1 MVSLNPSVYRL
12 MQSLSLANFIF
23 TLLRI
28 NHGQRKG
35 SMRLAFAYVR
45 VDGGGFLISRLL
57 WVLLWNWFYFVIR
70 GENSTTDEQH
80 KQAQT

>member
-1 MVSLNPSVYRL
+1 MVSLIPSVYHL

-45 VDGGGFLISRLL
+45 GGGGFLVSRLL
-57 WVLLWNWFYFVIR
+57 RVLLWNRFYFVVR
-70 GENSTTDEQH
+70 
-80 KQAQT
+80 KQAKHIYQYIIQI